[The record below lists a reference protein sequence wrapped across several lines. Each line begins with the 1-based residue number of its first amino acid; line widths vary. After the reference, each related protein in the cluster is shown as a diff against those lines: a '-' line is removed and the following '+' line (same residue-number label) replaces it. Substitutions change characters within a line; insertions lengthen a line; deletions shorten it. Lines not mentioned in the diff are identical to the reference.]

1 MKKLHSQPAKRQ
13 PVSSETTV
21 EAAKKPRHRIGITTV
36 PTSIFYD
43 YEDLNWYD
51 YFLVRGYA
59 FISSAGLGT
68 KGSEGFNTTGSDLEI
83 NAFKNIIEWVNG
95 KRKAYTDKT
104 SNVEIKADWA
114 TGNVAMT
121 GLSLGWNHDLWCGSD
136 RRRRPKDHRSSSRD
150 CLLV

>member
-1 MKKLHSQPAKRQ
+1 MPLSLAL
-13 PVSSETTV
+13 
-21 EAAKKPRHRIGITTV
+21 
-36 PTSIFYD
+36 D
-43 YEDLNWYD
+43 
-51 YFLVRGYA
+51 
-59 FISSAGLGT
+59 GT

-121 GLSLGWNHDLWCGSD
+121 GLSWLEQ
-136 RRRRPKDHRSSSRD
+136 RP
-150 CLLV
+150 LVWQRQA